1 MGFDHI
7 VLNVTD
13 MDKMV
18 AFYQEVFGF
27 TIERLEQYQNGD
39 APFPIVRISADNIID
54 LFPKE
59 MWSNGGEK
67 GIQCNNMNHYCLVMS
82 QQEWD
87 DLNNRLV
94 ELGITIEEGPIAR
107 GGAKGMGT
115 SIYFRDPDNNSIE
128 ARYY

>member
-13 MDKMV
+13 MDSMIS
-18 AFYQEVFGF
+18 FYKDVLLCL
-27 TIERLEQYQNGD
+27 IERLERYRNGD
-39 APFPIVRISADNIID
+39 APFPIARISNDNIID

-59 MWSNGGEK
+59 MWSSNDNLGCK
-67 GIQCNNMNHYCLVMS
+67 ANNMNHYCLVMS
-82 QQEWD
+82 ETDWRS
-87 DLNNRLV
+87 LNARLV
-94 ELGITIEEGPIAR
+94 EHNITIEEGPVQR

-115 SIYFRDPDNNSIE
+115 SIYFRDPDTNLIE